1 MNKKDIETLAVNAVR
16 DSIAVCDCMEPYL
29 NDNDKT
35 PSWDGD
41 IYIYTTPDRKKENL
55 RGLIKSQIKGKEQS
69 NLSKNIISYPAS
81 VIDLK
86 NFLRTGST
94 IYFVVYISSNK
105 VDRQIYYN
113 DLNPVKLKHYIEIAK
128 GKTIRIPFKRFPN
141 DAASK
146 TDICVNLYDDGVKQM
161 SHQEHII
168 SFEDLQNRSI
178 AKIDLSYTS
187 YAKEVPDIVQLMLD
201 NSASIYVQLE
211 DSDIS
216 YPLDTTDLELQIEFK
231 RDLTVRVGET
241 IFYSHIIAKRTA
253 NKLIIR
259 VGDSLDIAY
268 NKDTRLITFNY
279 RLTQS
284 LRNAVVD
291 LAFMNAV
298 MDAKEFWINNTL
310 YGIPEEVVSNYN
322 REWGS
327 STLASMVDYVKALE
341 ILKVEK
347 DIEWEKLSAQEHRDF
362 NTLVKAFVRDELVYN
377 LNDNLPPV
385 CIMQI
390 QGIKLLLGVERSEA
404 ISNAWKVYNVFEHPA
419 INTLQYRKTEND
431 PILPTS
437 MYTLLKADDYFSI
450 DNINYE
456 TLPETYKCLKD
467 SNPMLVDIVNRDLLI
482 MLLAYD
488 KHPKDR
494 LLKAVEDLAK
504 WILND
509 DSLPEL
515 PYEARFINLMQI
527 YKRTRYLTNEEKEQI
542 YDIYDNTNIFDIK
555 VAAALLLEDYI
566 GAKRN
571 FAKMAEDAQ
580 EFFKTLPIYRFWKKQ
595 PF

>member
-16 DSIAVCDCMEPYL
+16 DSIAVCDYMEPYL

-69 NLSKNIISYPAS
+69 NLSKNIISYPVS

-113 DLNPVKLKHYIEIAK
+113 DLNPVKLKHYIKIAK
-128 GKTIRIPFKRFPN
+128 GKTIKIPFKRFPN
-141 DAASK
+141 DAVGK

-168 SFEDLQNRSI
+168 SFEELQNRSI

-187 YAKEVPDIVQLMLD
+187 YAKEAPDIVQLMLD

-211 DSDIS
+211 GSDIS
-216 YPLDTTDLELQIEFK
+216 YPLDTTDLILQLEFK
-231 RDLTVRVGET
+231 RDAVVKVGDI
-241 IFYSHIIAKRTA
+241 IFYSQVIVKRTA
-253 NKLIIR
+253 NDLIIR
-259 VGDSLDIAY
+259 IGDSLDIVH
-268 NKDTRLITFNY
+268 NKNTGMITFNY
-279 RLTQS
+279 RLSPS
-284 LRNAVVD
+284 LRKAVVD
-291 LAFMNAV
+291 LAFINAA
-298 MDAKEFWINNTL
+298 MDAKELWINNTL
-310 YGIPEEVVSNYN
+310 YGIPDEIAKSYN

-327 STLASMVDYVKALE
+327 STLVSMEEYVKVLD
-341 ILKVEK
+341 ILKVKK
-347 DIEWEKLSAQEHRDF
+347 DIEWEKLSPLEYRDF
-362 NTLVKAFVRDELVYN
+362 NTLVKAFVRHELVYN
-377 LNDNLPPV
+377 LNDNLPPM

-390 QGIKLLLGVERSEA
+390 QGIKLLLGVERDKT
-404 ISNAWKVYNVFEHPA
+404 IPNAWKVYNVFKYPS
-419 INTLQYRKTEND
+419 INNLQYKKTED
-431 PILPTS
+431 SPVLPTS
-437 MYTLLKADDYFSI
+437 IYTLLGPDDYISI

-456 TLPETYKCLKD
+456 TLPDTYKCLRD

-488 KHPKDR
+488 KKPNER
-494 LLKAVEDLAK
+494 LLIALENLAK
-504 WILND
+504 WILYDN
-509 DSLPEL
+509 SLPEL
-515 PYEARFINLMQI
+515 PYESRYLNLMQI
-527 YKRTRYLTNEEKEQI
+527 YKRVRNLTNEENEQI
-542 YDIYDNTNIFDIK
+542 YDIYDNAKIRDIK
-555 VAAALLLEDYI
+555 VAAALLLEDYV

-571 FAKMAEDAQ
+571 FAKMALGEQDL
-580 EFFKTLPIYRFWKKQ
+580 FKTLPIYNLWRE
-595 PF
+595 